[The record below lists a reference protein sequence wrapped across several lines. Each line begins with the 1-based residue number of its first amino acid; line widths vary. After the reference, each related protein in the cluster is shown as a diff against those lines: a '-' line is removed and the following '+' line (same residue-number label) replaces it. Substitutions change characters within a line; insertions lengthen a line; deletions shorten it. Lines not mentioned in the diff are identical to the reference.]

1 MRLALV
7 RFAAACLV
15 PALAACGGGGGG
27 GSGAGTSSG
36 GTTTSGLLPAAPPL
50 GATLYADAR
59 VLRPMQ
65 DGDTWSYRGTATAYT
80 GATPVAYLTTT
91 AQSGTS
97 ATGATETMS
106 NSDNTGPGSDPLSEV
121 NGVVGSTQSVD
132 FTGKGNP
139 QLVNFIELRSP
150 VQQGDQYTI
159 LDQHF
164 TDTAIDA
171 DGDGKADALDLAIYA
186 RVAGME
192 TVNLP
197 NLPAMQAVRVDSF
210 VLSRVTYSSNG
221 QFSPIVQA
229 STQAWY
235 VDGVGIVRQTASVPS
250 KTSGGV
256 ATTDEQVTAWDGIT
270 AGLGAMQ
277 PVAAVIPATSGV
289 FPGQRLPTAVMPPY
303 AFPFQDHALV
313 LTPTPGFASLD
324 TIASVV
330 DLRGNVTTSTLV
342 PGLTLSGDKTVV
354 AVSGG
359 VVSLNP
365 GGTITNAAYDLTRID
380 AEGAL
385 IGAVRGATVDLSG
398 GHVSSSVSRLAAAGD
413 GTTLWLFWG
422 RSYYDPGN
430 GAVPGYETVL
440 RPFSLDGAALAPE
453 MLVET
458 SDSGDLQITATNGQA
473 LLSWSGIDSIHHA
486 KFGSASLAGLGPVQ
500 TLASGLPSAIIP
512 LQLGT
517 FSALVWPFPPG
528 TNLST
533 GASGGV
539 LLDSNLTPV
548 RAGTTWLDEQIAG
561 LPVYSVV
568 PPASLGSRIV
578 VTATQFAA
586 LWPGDSY
593 PQNVDSVNW
602 LDVAGTPLATTP
614 VNSVRFASGDALRQA
629 VFADR
634 VLVFGGVNTLTTT
647 VVWLNKGASQ

>member
-15 PALAACGGGGGG
+15 PALAACGGGGG

-91 AQSGTS
+91 TQSGTS
-97 ATGATETMS
+97 ATGATETMT
-106 NSDNTGPGSDPLSEV
+106 NSDNTGPGSDPLSEA

-186 RVAGME
+186 RVAGAE
-192 TVNLP
+192 TVTLP

-221 QFSPIVQA
+221 QTSPIVQA
-229 STQAWY
+229 SIQSWY
-235 VDGVGIVRQTASVPS
+235 VAGVGVVRQTATVPS
-250 KTSGGV
+250 TSGGGV
-256 ATTDEQVTAWDGIT
+256 AITDEQITAWDGIT
-270 AGLGAMQ
+270 AGLGAMR
-277 PVAAVIPATSGV
+277 PVAAVIPATSGA
-289 FPGQRLPTAVMPPY
+289 FPGQSLPIQGLSPY

-313 LTPTPGFASLD
+313 LTSAPDFVSGTMAS
-324 TIASVV
+324 AV
-330 DLRGNVTTSTLV
+330 DLRGNVTMSTLV
-342 PGLTLSGDKTVV
+342 PGLTASGPRTVV
-354 AVSGG
+354 AVSSG
-359 VVSLNP
+359 VVSIDAEYI
-365 GGTITNAAYDLTRID
+365 GTNNDYDLTRID

-385 IGAVRGATVDLSG
+385 IGTARGATVHLG
-398 GHVSSSVSRLAAAGD
+398 GAHVGSFVTQLVAAGD

-430 GAVPGYETVL
+430 GAVPGSELVL
-440 RPFSLDGAALAPE
+440 QPFSLDGVALAPE
-453 MLVET
+453 MLVDT
-458 SDSGDLQITATNGQA
+458 VDSAGLQITAANGQVM
-473 LLSWSGIDSIHHA
+473 LSWSRPDSMYDA

-500 TLASGLPSAIIP
+500 TLASGLTSAAPMTP

-517 FSALVWPFPPG
+517 SSALVWPLPPG

-533 GASGGV
+533 GVSGGV
-539 LLDSNLTPV
+539 LLDANLAPV

-561 LPVYSVV
+561 LPSYGVV
-568 PPASLGSRIV
+568 TPVSLGSRIV
-578 VTATQFAA
+578 VTSTQFAA

-593 PQNVDSVNW
+593 SQNVGSVSW
-602 LDVAGTPLATTP
+602 LDVAATPLATTP